1 MIREGEIAGRA
12 VLLAGE
18 PGTGKTAIAMGI
30 AQSLGADT
38 PFTSLAASEIY
49 SLEMSKT
56 EALTQAF
63 RKSIALR
70 IKEESEI
77 ICGEVVEIKIER
89 SLSGTGD
96 KIGSITLKTTDME
109 TVYEL
114 GSKMINAIAKEKI
127 SAGDVITIDKANGKI
142 TRLGR
147 SFSRSKDFDAVR
159 GDVGSQTSSESQTK
173 FVQCPEGELQQRKEV
188 VHTVSLHDVDVINS
202 RQQGFLA
209 LFAGDT
215 GEIKPEVREQI
226 DERIGEWKDNGKA
239 TVVPGVLFIDEAHM
253 LDMECFSFLNRALE
267 TAMAPILIL
276 ATNRGITRVRGT
288 KYTSPHGIPVDF
300 LDRLLIIPTDPYD
313 MKEMRQI
320 LKVRCEEEDV
330 DMTEE
335 AMELLTTIA
344 FNTSLRYAM
353 NMIITSSLAARKR
366 KSNTVG
372 EEDVKKVYSLFAD
385 VKRSTKV
392 LNEDAEEY
400 LYSETKW
407 SVCCGETDSLMSCP
421 LKDRRQS
428 STQQMT
434 RKQTGNT
441 KDRLRLDKRIHLL
454 LELLIHLLTDEI
466 RLALACQ
473 HNPRLRHSIQLQRL
487 VHHVVE
493 NRPPH
498 AVDLNLRVTDEQLPI
513 EHANHT
519 VGEKRRLANRKRPCD
534 SFHAQSLT
542 IRLLP
547 IDVGERVHAEHG
559 VLALNRHTH
568 VLLLD
573 SVVLAALAREV
584 AVLHAID
591 PHFRANLQ
599 RTLYS

>member
-147 SFSRSKDFDAVR
+147 SFSRSKDFDAVS
-159 GDVGSQTSSESQTK
+159 GDVGSQRSSESQTQ

-428 STQQMT
+428 I
-434 RKQTGNT
+434 
-441 KDRLRLDKRIHLL
+441 L
-454 LELLIHLLTDEI
+454 
-466 RLALACQ
+466 Q
-473 HNPRLRHSIQLQRL
+473 HS
-487 VHHVVE
+487 
-493 NRPPH
+493 
-498 AVDLNLRVTDEQLPI
+498 
-513 EHANHT
+513 
-519 VGEKRRLANRKRPCD
+519 K
-534 SFHAQSLT
+534 
-542 IRLLP
+542 
-547 IDVGERVHAEHG
+547 
-559 VLALNRHTH
+559 
-568 VLLLD
+568 
-573 SVVLAALAREV
+573 
-584 AVLHAID
+584 
-591 PHFRANLQ
+591 
-599 RTLYS
+599 

>member
-12 VLLAGE
+12 ILLAGE

-147 SFSRSKDFDAVR
+147 SFSRSKDFDAVS
-159 GDVGSQTSSESQTK
+159 GDVGTSEVAEKQTK

-267 TAMAPILIL
+267 TALAPILIL
-276 ATNRGITRVRGT
+276 ATNRGITTVRGT
-288 KYTSPHGIPVDF
+288 KYQSPHGIPVDF

-330 DMTEE
+330 DITDE

-392 LNEDAEEY
+392 LSEDQDEY

-407 SVCCGETDSLMSCP
+407 SVCYH
-421 LKDRRQS
+421 R
-428 STQQMT
+428 
-434 RKQTGNT
+434 
-441 KDRLRLDKRIHLL
+441 
-454 LELLIHLLTDEI
+454 
-466 RLALACQ
+466 
-473 HNPRLRHSIQLQRL
+473 
-487 VHHVVE
+487 
-493 NRPPH
+493 NR
-498 AVDLNLRVTDEQLPI
+498 
-513 EHANHT
+513 
-519 VGEKRRLANRKRPCD
+519 
-534 SFHAQSLT
+534 
-542 IRLLP
+542 
-547 IDVGERVHAEHG
+547 
-559 VLALNRHTH
+559 
-568 VLLLD
+568 
-573 SVVLAALAREV
+573 
-584 AVLHAID
+584 
-591 PHFRANLQ
+591 
-599 RTLYS
+599 

>member
-147 SFSRSKDFDAVR
+147 SFSRSKDFDAVS

-288 KYTSPHGIPVDF
+288 KYQSPARHSGGLSGPAVDHPDGP
-300 LDRLLIIPTDPYD
+300 LRHEGDAADSEGALRGGGRGHDGGGDGAADDYCVQHVAAICDEHDHHVLAGSEETEVEY
-313 MKEMRQI
+313 RGGGG
-320 LKVRCEEEDV
+320 CEEGVLSVRGCEAV
-330 DMTEE
+330 DE
-335 AMELLTTIA
+335 
-344 FNTSLRYAM
+344 
-353 NMIITSSLAARKR
+353 
-366 KSNTVG
+366 G
-372 EEDVKKVYSLFAD
+372 
-385 VKRSTKV
+385 VKRG
-392 LNEDAEEY
+392 
-400 LYSETKW
+400 
-407 SVCCGETDSLMSCP
+407 CG
-421 LKDRRQS
+421 
-428 STQQMT
+428 
-434 RKQTGNT
+434 
-441 KDRLRLDKRIHLL
+441 
-454 LELLIHLLTDEI
+454 
-466 RLALACQ
+466 
-473 HNPRLRHSIQLQRL
+473 
-487 VHHVVE
+487 
-493 NRPPH
+493 
-498 AVDLNLRVTDEQLPI
+498 
-513 EHANHT
+513 
-519 VGEKRRLANRKRPCD
+519 
-534 SFHAQSLT
+534 
-542 IRLLP
+542 
-547 IDVGERVHAEHG
+547 G
-559 VLALNRHTH
+559 VL
-568 VLLLD
+568 V
-573 SVVLAALAREV
+573 
-584 AVLHAID
+584 
-591 PHFRANLQ
+591 Q
-599 RTLYS
+599 

>member
-147 SFSRSKDFDAVR
+147 SFSRSKDFDAVS

-226 DERIGEWKDNGKA
+226 DERIG
-239 TVVPGVLFIDEAHM
+239 
-253 LDMECFSFLNRALE
+253 
-267 TAMAPILIL
+267 
-276 ATNRGITRVRGT
+276 
-288 KYTSPHGIPVDF
+288 
-300 LDRLLIIPTDPYD
+300 
-313 MKEMRQI
+313 
-320 LKVRCEEEDV
+320 
-330 DMTEE
+330 
-335 AMELLTTIA
+335 
-344 FNTSLRYAM
+344 
-353 NMIITSSLAARKR
+353 
-366 KSNTVG
+366 
-372 EEDVKKVYSLFAD
+372 
-385 VKRSTKV
+385 
-392 LNEDAEEY
+392 
-400 LYSETKW
+400 
-407 SVCCGETDSLMSCP
+407 
-421 LKDRRQS
+421 
-428 STQQMT
+428 
-434 RKQTGNT
+434 
-441 KDRLRLDKRIHLL
+441 
-454 LELLIHLLTDEI
+454 
-466 RLALACQ
+466 
-473 HNPRLRHSIQLQRL
+473 
-487 VHHVVE
+487 
-493 NRPPH
+493 
-498 AVDLNLRVTDEQLPI
+498 
-513 EHANHT
+513 
-519 VGEKRRLANRKRPCD
+519 
-534 SFHAQSLT
+534 
-542 IRLLP
+542 
-547 IDVGERVHAEHG
+547 
-559 VLALNRHTH
+559 
-568 VLLLD
+568 
-573 SVVLAALAREV
+573 
-584 AVLHAID
+584 
-591 PHFRANLQ
+591 
-599 RTLYS
+599 

>member
-12 VLLAGE
+12 ILLAGE

-147 SFSRSKDFDAVR
+147 SFSRSKDFDAVS
-159 GDVGSQTSSESQTK
+159 GDVGEEWMAESQTK

-215 GEIKPEVREQI
+215 GEIKPEIREQI

-276 ATNRGITRVRGT
+276 ATNRGITTVRGT
-288 KYTSPHGIPVDF
+288 KYQSPHGIPVDF

-330 DMTEE
+330 DITDE

-353 NMIITSSLAARKR
+353 NMIITASLAARKR

-372 EEDVKKVYSLFAD
+372 EEDVKKVYALFAD

-392 LNEDAEEY
+392 LSEDQDEY

-407 SVCCGETDSLMSCP
+407 SVCFH
-421 LKDRRQS
+421 
-428 STQQMT
+428 
-434 RKQTGNT
+434 
-441 KDRLRLDKRIHLL
+441 RI
-454 LELLIHLLTDEI
+454 
-466 RLALACQ
+466 C
-473 HNPRLRHSIQLQRL
+473 
-487 VHHVVE
+487 
-493 NRPPH
+493 
-498 AVDLNLRVTDEQLPI
+498 
-513 EHANHT
+513 
-519 VGEKRRLANRKRPCD
+519 
-534 SFHAQSLT
+534 
-542 IRLLP
+542 
-547 IDVGERVHAEHG
+547 
-559 VLALNRHTH
+559 
-568 VLLLD
+568 
-573 SVVLAALAREV
+573 
-584 AVLHAID
+584 
-591 PHFRANLQ
+591 
-599 RTLYS
+599 